1 MMGQIL
7 LKMCETVW
15 TDIWS
20 HLLPKRF
27 VVEEAAFMFVRREM
41 KNEDEIFEYLDWFPV
56 PPKGFLTRSGYHFEL
71 TDEIRARGIKQAHDL
86 NASLVE
92 LHSHKGRRPAQFSSS
107 DLLGFR
113 EFVPHVLWRL
123 KGRPYLA
130 VVVSRS
136 GFDGLV
142 WMVNPGDPHHLDG
155 ILTEKT
161 VLKPTKLSHFRD
173 DYYDERTI

>member
-1 MMGQIL
+1 MGQIL
-7 LKMCETVW
+7 LKMSKTVRA
-15 TDIWS
+15 DIWA

-27 VVEEAAFMFVRREM
+27 IAEEAAFMFVRREI
-41 KNEDEIFEYLDWFPV
+41 KNEDEIFEYLEWFLV
-56 PPKGFLTRSGYHFEL
+56 PPNGFLSRSGYHFEL
-71 TDEIRARGIKQAHDL
+71 TDEIRAKAIKQAYDL

-92 LHSHKGRRPAQFSSS
+92 LHSHKGRWPAQFSPS

-130 VVVSRS
+130 LVVSRS

-142 WMVNPGDPHHLDG
+142 WMTNPGDLQCLDG
-155 ILTEKT
+155 ILVEKA
-161 VLKPTKLSHFRD
+161 VLKPTKLSNLRY

>member
-1 MMGQIL
+1 MGQIL
-7 LKMCETVW
+7 LKMSKTVR
-15 TDIWS
+15 TDIWA

-27 VVEEAAFMFVRREM
+27 LVEEAAFMFVRHDI
-41 KNEDEIFEYLDWFPV
+41 KNEDEIFKYLEWFPV
-56 PPKGFLTRSGYHFEL
+56 PPNGFLSRSGYHFEL
-71 TDEIRARGIKQAHDL
+71 TDEVRAKAIKQAHDL

-92 LHSHKGRRPAQFSSS
+92 LHSHKGRQPAQFSPS

-123 KGRPYLA
+123 KMRPYLA

-142 WMVNPGDPHHLDG
+142 WMVNPDDPKGLDG
-155 ILTEKT
+155 ILVEKT
-161 VLKPTKLSHFRD
+161 VLKPTKLSNLRYG
-173 DYYDERTI
+173 YYDKRTI